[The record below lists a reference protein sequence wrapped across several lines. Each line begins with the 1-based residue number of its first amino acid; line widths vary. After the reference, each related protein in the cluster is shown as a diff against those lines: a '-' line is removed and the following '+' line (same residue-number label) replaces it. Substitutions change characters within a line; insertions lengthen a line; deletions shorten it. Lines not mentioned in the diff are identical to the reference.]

1 MTAAVESARE
11 VAVCHQG
18 EGHFQKP
25 DGSHRWVELE
35 VGLEGEETLL
45 ALVWILATVPY
56 LLSLAAVWADVGIL
70 LVRALPAVP
79 SN

>member
-1 MTAAVESARE
+1 MGSARE

-25 DGSHRWVELE
+25 DGSYRWAELE

-45 ALVWILATVPY
+45 AVVWILATVPDF
-56 LLSLAAVWADVGIL
+56 LSLAAVRADVEIL
-70 LVRALPAVP
+70 LVRTLLAVHLD
-79 SN
+79 

>member
-1 MTAAVESARE
+1 M
-11 VAVCHQG
+11 
-18 EGHFQKP
+18 
-25 DGSHRWVELE
+25 ELE